1 MGIWI
6 WLAAS
11 CVSMGIC
18 GNMFPMVDLNKLI
31 NIDSTWWYE
40 ILEFIQMRGRQREL
54 FLEYIIGEFPVSV
67 CRNMRKRVSKIY
79 QGEDSRGFNVI
90 KNILCIESD
99 SRYYERRVFCKNN
112 ALFHSRV

>member
-18 GNMFPMVDLNKLI
+18 GNMFHMVDLNKLI

-90 KNILCIESD
+90 KK
-99 SRYYERRVFCKNN
+99 YFM
-112 ALFHSRV
+112 H